1 MASSP
6 RAIVMVSSSI
16 YGMQNLLNQV
26 YAVLKGYGYTV
37 WMSHKGTIPIDSSK
51 SNFDNCLDAVDNC
64 NVFLGIITGRY
75 GTGQVAGQLSITHQ
89 EAQRAILRDKPRFFL
104 VHRDVTI
111 ARDLLRQYRFDKD
124 GNRLPLA
131 FRRTGVLDDLRI
143 LDLYDEVVK
152 DAEPLPERRGNWAQP
167 YFYEPDVLQFL
178 RTQFADVDRI
188 QAMLTITEDAAKTAD
203 PKTDGNPKTEDG
215 ESDANG
221 DDNASTS

>member
-1 MASSP
+1 MANSP
-6 RAIVMVSSSI
+6 RVIVMVSSSI

-26 YAVLKGYGYTV
+26 YAVLEGYGYTV
-37 WMSHKGTIPIDSSK
+37 WVSHKGTIPIDSRK

-64 NVFLGIITGRY
+64 DVFLGIITGRY
-75 GTGQVAGQLSITHQ
+75 GTGQVAGQPSITHQ
-89 EAQRAILRDKPRFFL
+89 ETQRAILRDKPRFFL
-104 VHRDVTI
+104 VHHDVTI

-178 RTQFADVDRI
+178 STQFADVDRI
-188 QAMLTITEDAAKTAD
+188 QAMLTSTEDAAKTDGGD
-203 PKTDGNPKTEDG
+203 PETENG
-215 ESDANG
+215 ESDVNG